1 MKVDANNI
9 ILVKYIILKFTQR
22 LKSQIMLLVYVKNLI
37 TLNNTIIVTRQVK
50 EGLDLINKSKEVYV
64 LKKQIIQLNKQINI
78 LAKKKK

>member
-37 TLNNTIIVTRQVK
+37 TLNNTIIVTR
-50 EGLDLINKSKEVYV
+50 
-64 LKKQIIQLNKQINI
+64 
-78 LAKKKK
+78 